1 MTYTS
6 DTYDSRGW
14 KSIAWWL
21 QCDGSMPGVSG
32 PPVTAYLGK
41 PPEDEERPG
50 CFRAPV
56 PGAGLLIPGGQQ
68 VSGCQTAQGEVD
80 DPGSLLRACIEI
92 QQWEI
97 STVAFRIVARRR

>member
-14 KSIAWWL
+14 KSIHWWL

-32 PPVTAYLGK
+32 PPVTGYLQTSESLEG
-41 PPEDEERPG
+41 PWED
-50 CFRAPV
+50 
-56 PGAGLLIPGGQQ
+56 LIPGGQQ
-68 VSGCQTAQGEVD
+68 VSGGQTAQGEVD

-92 QQWEI
+92 QQGEI